1 MTEPHG
7 HSHDWALAACF
18 LGVVAWSC
26 GPLMV
31 RGITAP
37 VAAFTFAR
45 LVVSVPVMNGSAAVA
60 GHRLTWSVFR
70 NSFVPGIF
78 FFLSMATGFASFQ
91 HTSIANATL
100 ISSMQP
106 VLMLLVAPRLFGEKP
121 TTARVLLSIVAMG
134 GVSMVVL
141 GAASGGDASLD
152 GDLFA
157 VANLLTWSTYFVFA
171 KQARDKGVHPS
182 AFLAGT
188 FTTAAILGVP
198 WVLIAWPD
206 FGAIGGKDMLL
217 IAGQVF
223 ISGLLGHTIMTWCA
237 RFLDI
242 TLVSLINLL
251 SPAISMAGAWLI
263 YGQSMRAVQVLGAT
277 IMMVSIAFVVATRAR
292 PVVPADEGLMA
303 E

>member
-7 HSHDWALAACF
+7 HTHEWALAACVI
-18 LGVVAWSC
+18 GVVAWSS

-37 VAAFTFAR
+37 VAAFTFVR
-45 LVVSVPVMNGSAAVA
+45 LLLSVPVMNASAAAA
-60 GHRLTWSVFR
+60 GHRLDRIVFR
-70 NSFVPGIF
+70 QSLVPGVF
-78 FFLSMATGFASFQ
+78 FFTSMATGFASFQ

-106 VLMLLVAPRLFGEKP
+106 VLMLLVAPRLFGERP
-121 TTARVLLSIVAMG
+121 TLLRICLAVVAMG

-141 GAASGGDASLD
+141 GAASGGEASLG

-157 VANLLTWSTYFVFA
+157 VANLLSWSTYFVFA
-171 KQARDKGVHPS
+171 KQARDRGVHPS
-182 AFLAGT
+182 SFLAGT

-198 WVLIAWPD
+198 WVLVARPD

-217 IAGQVF
+217 ILGQVF
-223 ISGLLGHTIMTWCA
+223 ISGLFGHTIMTWCA

-251 SPAISMAGAWLI
+251 SPALSMAGAWMI
-263 YGQSMRAVQVLGAT
+263 YGQSMRAVQVVGAT
-277 IMMVSIAFVVATRAR
+277 IMMVAIALVVATRSR

>member
-1 MTEPHG
+1 MTEPRG
-7 HSHDWALAACF
+7 HSHEWALAACF

-263 YGQSMRAVQVLGAT
+263 YDQSMRAVQVLGAT
-277 IMMVSIAFVVATRAR
+277 IMMVSIAFVVATRSR
-292 PVVPADEGLMA
+292 PMVPADEGLMA

>member
-1 MTEPHG
+1 
-7 HSHDWALAACF
+7 
-18 LGVVAWSC
+18 
-26 GPLMV
+26 
-31 RGITAP
+31 
-37 VAAFTFAR
+37 
-45 LVVSVPVMNGSAAVA
+45 MNGSAAVA
-60 GHRLTWSVFR
+60 GHRLTWPVFR

-121 TTARVLLSIVAMG
+121 TLVRVLLSIVAMG

-198 WVLIAWPD
+198 WVLIAWPN

-263 YGQSMRAVQVLGAT
+263 YDQSMRAVQVLGAT
-277 IMMVSIAFVVATRAR
+277 VMMVSIAFVVATRSR

>member
-1 MTEPHG
+1 MNEPHG
-7 HSHDWALAACF
+7 NTHEWALAACV
-18 LGVVAWSC
+18 LGVMAWSC

-37 VAAFTFAR
+37 VAAFTFVR
-45 LVVSVPVMNGSAAVA
+45 LLISVPVMNASAAVA
-60 GHRLTWSVFR
+60 GHRLTLPVFR
-70 NSFVPGIF
+70 SSLVPGIF
-78 FFLSMATGFASFQ
+78 FFTSMATGFASFQ

-106 VLMLLVAPRLFGEKP
+106 VLMLLVAPKLFGERP
-121 TTARVLLSIVAMG
+121 TVLRIVLAVVAMG

-157 VANLLTWSTYFVFA
+157 FANLLSWSTYFVFA
-171 KQARDKGVHPS
+171 KQARDKGVHPAS
-182 AFLAGT
+182 FLAGT
-188 FTTAAILGVP
+188 FTTAAILGIP
-198 WVLIAWPD
+198 WVLAVSPD
-206 FGAIGGKDMLL
+206 FGAIGGKDFVL
-217 IAGQVF
+217 ILGQVF

-251 SPAISMAGAWLI
+251 SPAISMAGAWVI
-263 YGQSMRAVQVLGAT
+263 YGQSMRAVQVIGAT
-277 IMMVSIAFVVATRAR
+277 VMMIAIAFVVATRTK

>member
-7 HSHDWALAACF
+7 HSHEWALAACF

-121 TTARVLLSIVAMG
+121 TTVRVLLSIVAMG

-263 YGQSMRAVQVLGAT
+263 YGQSMRSVQVLGAT

>member
-7 HSHDWALAACF
+7 HSHEWALAACF

-121 TTARVLLSIVAMG
+121 TTVRVLLSIVAMG

>member
-7 HSHDWALAACF
+7 HSHEWALAACF

-121 TTARVLLSIVAMG
+121 TTVRVLLSIVAMG

-263 YGQSMRAVQVLGAT
+263 YGQSMRSVQVLGAT

-292 PVVPADEGLMA
+292 PLVPADEGLMS

>member
-7 HSHDWALAACF
+7 HSHEWALAACF

-121 TTARVLLSIVAMG
+121 TTVRVLLSIVAMG

-157 VANLLTWSTYFVFA
+157 VANLLTWSTYFDFA
-171 KQARDKGVHPS
+171 KQARDQGVHPS

-263 YGQSMRAVQVLGAT
+263 YGQSMRSVQVLGAT

-292 PVVPADEGLMA
+292 PLVPADEGLMA